1 MSNTVKVITTLILL
15 NLYNVSSNSY
25 IPTYIEGTP
34 ITGSITGNASPD
46 IRGKPLFRIEHKV

>member
-1 MSNTVKVITTLILL
+1 MSNTLKVITTLILL

-25 IPTYIEGTP
+25 IPAYIEGTP
-34 ITGSITGNASPD
+34 ITGSITDNVPPD

>member
-34 ITGSITGNASPD
+34 ITGSITGNAPPD